1 MRNVF
6 GIESSKLELEL
17 DMKQLQNF
25 DNSKINY
32 DL

>member
-1 MRNVF
+1 MRKVF

-32 DL
+32 D

>member
-1 MRNVF
+1 MRKVF